1 MVHRIWDTY
10 PSIQKNLERVRSIM
24 TSELSVMHPDV
35 KNKILS
41 YINASGK
48 YIRAGL
54 VLMFS
59 TDSEGNIPKG
69 KLYLAA
75 YVETLHLATLIHDD
89 IIDEADTRRGLEV
102 LNKSFSNRIA
112 VYAGDYLLAYA
123 SRLAAKGAQL
133 LNVNQNDNQFF
144 KTNII
149 ERILVGELA
158 QLMNQYRE
166 DMSMKDYLKQIKGKT
181 AFLFALS
188 CQLGAW
194 HHEISRQE
202 SQLAFQIG
210 QNIGMAFQ
218 ISDDLIDYRIS
229 KSQSGKPPLQDL
241 KNGIYTAPYLLARQS
256 SKALNHYIKQMTMVN
271 LTIGGLEHIHQLL
284 EEEGAFEKTES
295 LIQSYLEK
303 TSKLSLQYNRSLSND
318 LEAFLKIVM
327 NRDF

>member
-271 LTIGGLEHIHQLL
+271 LTIGELEHIHQLL